1 MLRYMYGHMVQWRE
15 FQFRIALDV
24 RKGSNVSNT
33 RDSVSKGYPNTG
45 KKVENTTGSR
55 VFVC

>member
-1 MLRYMYGHMVQWRE
+1 MVQWRE